1 LSCYLEYTK
10 LGLEVVGF
18 ALGDAVEEAVSAGT
32 LTAAVAA
39 EALPEVAAVLLAATS
54 LYTCLQAE
62 NDPAAEG
69 IHEKVDALDQEYSA
83 LKLALEA
90 VAG

>member
-1 LSCYLEYTK
+1 MSCWLEYTK
-10 LGLEVVGF
+10 LGAEVVGF
-18 ALGDAVEEAVSAGT
+18 ALGDSLEEALSAGT
-32 LTAAVAA
+32 LTAAVAV
-39 EALPEVAAVLLAATS
+39 EMLPEVGALLLSATS

-62 NDPAAEG
+62 NDPNAAAV
-69 IHEKVDALDQEYSA
+69 HEKVEGFEREYDA